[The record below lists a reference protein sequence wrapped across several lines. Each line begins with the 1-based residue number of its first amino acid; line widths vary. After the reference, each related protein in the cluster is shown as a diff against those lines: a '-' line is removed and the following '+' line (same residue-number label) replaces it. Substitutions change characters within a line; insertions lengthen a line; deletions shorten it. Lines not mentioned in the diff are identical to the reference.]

1 MISFLLLGLDSTAE
15 RPPPQFFLSQK
26 KTFFLSYLFPPP
38 LSLSLSLSPFF
49 GGVPRVW
56 GKGVRTKKV
65 VICSP
70 PLSPRSKL
78 FSISRI
84 LIIFCPFYF
93 GEIERCAIGEKEGK
107 EDDERTFSEWI
118 AIEDRSKYMENKK

>member
-1 MISFLLLGLDSTAE
+1 M
-15 RPPPQFFLSQK
+15 
-26 KTFFLSYLFPPP
+26 
-38 LSLSLSLSPFF
+38 
-49 GGVPRVW
+49 W

-118 AIEDRSKYMENKK
+118 AIEDRSKYMENKKIKKESDCFFRFPNLERGNEMSLK